1 MKITWLD
8 AGRVEEVNR
17 VALYEGEPHGRNPG
31 ADLEAIVYRPQS
43 WAHYKGV
50 RSLYELAALY
60 AAAIAEGH
68 PFQDGNKRTAVLSA
82 VVFLDLNG
90 LDLDLSNEDEI
101 YDLITDIAAT
111 DKRVSESRDS
121 NLFKELATWI
131 QRNTTGSEEAR

>member
-1 MKITWLD
+1 MEIAWLS
-8 AGRVEEVNR
+8 GERVEELNQ

-43 WAHYKGV
+43 WAHYKSV

-68 PFQDGNKRTAVLSA
+68 PFQDGNKRTAILSA
-82 VVFLDLNG
+82 VAFLDLNG

-101 YDLITDIAAT
+101 QDLITEIAAAEE
-111 DKRVSESRDS
+111 RVSESRESD
-121 NLFKELATWI
+121 LFQKLAAWI
-131 QRNTTGSEEAR
+131 QRNSTGKGQT